1 MPLSITIVDAFS
13 FRCGTQ
19 PFVVPVS
26 TVEEIVEVEPA
37 QVTRAP
43 SGKGR
48 APLRM
53 LDRRGSAIPLV
64 SLERV
69 FHLEAIPGELR
80 KAIVVRRNG
89 QPFGFEVDQMLGHQE
104 VVVRPAGRPAGASS
118 RASSGSTDLGDGAAH
133 PGAGSGVAVR
143 PAVSPADGRSDMS
156 VLHVLFTVAGA
167 EYALPAADV
176 LAPGDRSPAP
186 PRSRDRPPTWWASSR
201 CGVAWCR

>member
-1 MPLSITIVDAFS
+1 MNIVRRTVEELGGQLQMRSSPGQGTTFTLAVPLTITILDAFS
-13 FRCGTQ
+13 FRCGAQ

-26 TVEEIVEVEPA
+26 SVEEIVEIEPA

-104 VVVRPAGRPAGASS
+104 VVVRPLEDPLVKQPGIV
-118 RASSGSTDLGDGAAH
+118 GSTDLGDGL
-133 PGAGSGVAVR
+133 PTLVLDL
-143 PAVSPADGRSDMS
+143 VSLCGRLSRRRSD
-156 VLHVLFTVAGA
+156 VRA
-167 EYALPAADV
+167 
-176 LAPGDRSPAP
+176 
-186 PRSRDRPPTWWASSR
+186 
-201 CGVAWCR
+201 